1 MAQEDKVRESPLTLF
16 IIVAIVAGIA
26 LMVSL
31 TTLLQ
36 SRGRGRL
43 AHGGEIRLAGGLQ

>member
-16 IIVAIVAGIA
+16 IIVAIVAGIG

-43 AHGGEIRLAGGLQ
+43 AHGVEIRLAGGLQ